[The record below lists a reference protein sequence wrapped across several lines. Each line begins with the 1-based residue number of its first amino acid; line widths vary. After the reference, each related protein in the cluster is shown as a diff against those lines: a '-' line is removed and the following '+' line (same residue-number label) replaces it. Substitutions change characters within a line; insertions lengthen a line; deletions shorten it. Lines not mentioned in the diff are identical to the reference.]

1 MEDVG
6 FRQRLADLRR
16 PWQSGHALLV
26 IPVVL
31 IVVITMVDIL
41 VPADRPGPLQVACL
55 YLAAE
60 DEDQIGGDLYAATR
74 TEDGQA
80 R

>member
-1 MEDVG
+1 MI
-6 FRQRLADLRR
+6 Q
-16 PWQSGHALLV
+16 
-26 IPVVL
+26 VVL
-31 IVVITMVDIL
+31 IVVITVVDIL